1 MGMDTPAFDK
11 WFEQELKENKEFSA
25 RWHEYEAFYESNS
38 ESLGRR
44 YQYQGSGDY
53 NLFKLFI
60 EAVVLGPARADGS
73 RFSFHPASR
82 RMKAAPH
89 CGASCSRNT
98 GLKN

>member
-38 ESLGRR
+38 EFFGRR

-60 EAVVLGPARADGS
+60 EAGPCPGPRGRTAL
-73 RFSFHPASR
+73 ASR
-82 RMKAAPH
+82 SIQPPD
-89 CGASCSRNT
+89 G
-98 GLKN
+98 